1 MKDIPRPIVELK
13 GFRDGLHLIID
24 PKANI
29 EEIIPRIEKRMEKL
43 GDSLAGTGVT
53 INLGGGSMDFQ
64 ELSRLERLLQD
75 TYRLEIKQL
84 IGKSDDIPRPQEGSL
99 IAGAPALHKATP
111 QSSEYILPAEEEKTL
126 FIRQTLRSGQV
137 ERFLEGN
144 VVILGDL
151 NPGAEVIAARDIIV
165 LGTLRGIAH
174 AGALG
179 DITSVIIALS
189 LVPTQLRIARF
200 ISRPPS
206 NQRTQGDKVEFAR
219 LRGNAAVAVEE
230 FTDFNHL
237 TQVEPR
243 SSVVISESSL
253 E

>member
-24 PKANI
+24 SQANL

-84 IGKSDDIPRPQEGSL
+84 IGKSDDIPRTQEDSP

-144 VVILGDL
+144 VVILGDV
-151 NPGAEVIAARDIIV
+151 NPGAEIIAARDIIV

-206 NQRTQGDKVEFAR
+206 SQRPQGDKVEFAR
-219 LRGNAAVAVEE
+219 IRSNAAVVVEE

-237 TQVEPR
+237 AQLEQR
-243 SSVVISESSL
+243 SSVAFSESRL

>member
-24 PKANI
+24 PQANI

-53 INLGGGSMDFQ
+53 INLGGESMDSQ

-84 IGKSDDIPRPQEGSL
+84 IGKSDDIPRTQENSP

-111 QSSEYILPAEEEKTL
+111 QSSEYILPVEEEKTL

-165 LGTLRGIAH
+165 RGIAH

-206 NQRTQGDKVEFAR
+206 NQRPQGDKVEFAR
-219 LRGNAAVAVEE
+219 IRGNAAVVVEE

-237 TQVEPR
+237 AQLEQR
-243 SSVVISESSL
+243 SSVAFSESRL

>member
-13 GFRDGLHLIID
+13 GFRDGLHLFVD
-24 PKANI
+24 PEANI

-53 INLGGGSMDFQ
+53 INLGGGSMDTQ
-64 ELSRLERLLQD
+64 GLRRLERLLQD
-75 TYRLEIKQL
+75 TYGLEIKQL
-84 IGKSDDIPRPQEGSL
+84 IGKSNDMPWTQEDSPIVGT
-99 IAGAPALHKATP
+99 PALHKATP
-111 QSSEYILPAEEEKTL
+111 QSGGYFLPAEEEKTL

-144 VVILGDL
+144 VVILGDV
-151 NPGAEVIAARDIIV
+151 NPGAEIIAARDIIV

-179 DITSVIIALS
+179 DISSVIIALS

-206 NQRTQGDKVEFAR
+206 NQPTQGNKVEFAR
-219 LRGNAAVAVEE
+219 IRDNVAVVVEE

-237 TQVEPR
+237 AQVGQR
-243 SSVVISESSL
+243 SSVAFSQSHL

>member
-1 MKDIPRPIVELK
+1 MKEIPRPIVELK
-13 GFRDGLHLIID
+13 GFRDGLHLLVD
-24 PKANI
+24 PEADI

-53 INLGGGSMDFQ
+53 INLGGRSMGAQ
-64 ELSRLERLLQD
+64 ELSRLERLLQH
-75 TYRLEIKQL
+75 TYGLEIKQL
-84 IGKSDDIPRPQEGSL
+84 IGKSDGMTWVQENSP
-99 IAGAPALHKATP
+99 IAGAPALHKVTP
-111 QSSEYILPAEEEKTL
+111 QSGEYTSPAEEEKTL

-144 VVILGDL
+144 VVILGDI
-151 NPGAEVIAARDIIV
+151 NPGAEIVAARDIIV

-179 DITSVIIALS
+179 NISSVIIALS

-206 NQRTQGDKVEFAR
+206 NQRTRGNKVEFAR
-219 LRGNAAVAVEE
+219 IRDNRAVVVEE
-230 FTDFNHL
+230 FTDFNYLAQVDQRGTVAFSDSHL
-237 TQVEPR
+237 E
-243 SSVVISESSL
+243 
-253 E
+253 

>member
-1 MKDIPRPIVELK
+1 MKDVPRPIVELK
-13 GFRDGLHLIID
+13 GFGDGLHLFVD
-24 PKANI
+24 PEADI

-53 INLGGGSMDFQ
+53 INLGDKSMGAQ
-64 ELSRLERLLQD
+64 ELSRLERLLQH
-75 TYRLEIKQL
+75 TYGLEIKQL
-84 IGKSDDIPRPQEGSL
+84 IGKSESVPWAQENFP

-111 QSSEYILPAEEEKTL
+111 QCGEYNSPAEEEKTL

-144 VVILGDL
+144 VVILGDV

-179 DITSVIIALS
+179 NISSVIIALS

-206 NQRTQGDKVEFAR
+206 NQRKLGNKVEFAR
-219 LRGNAAVAVEE
+219 IRDKRVVVVEE
-230 FTDFNHL
+230 FTDFNYL
-237 TQVEPR
+237 AQVEQRGPVAF
-243 SSVVISESSL
+243 SGSHL
-253 E
+253 A